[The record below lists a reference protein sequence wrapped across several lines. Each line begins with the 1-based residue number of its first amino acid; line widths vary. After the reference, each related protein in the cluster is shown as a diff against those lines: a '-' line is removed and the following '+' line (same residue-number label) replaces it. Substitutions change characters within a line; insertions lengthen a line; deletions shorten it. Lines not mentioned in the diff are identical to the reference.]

1 MGEPS
6 LSGTNRSRAGGGRVA
21 WTQALHCQSPL
32 TAGPHAHHRAGLG
45 DSGWGAR
52 LPSPPLALR
61 SGEGTSAR
69 WPRPLVCQRETWR
82 GRIPRRTPAHQIRAS
97 WGVGGSDLLRAP
109 ETGLFP
115 GRTDRRLPR
124 PSRHPETQL
133 LSDASVQSGT
143 KRERG
148 RTGGAH
154 GSPEPRGGTGQAL
167 ASALRGQ
174 WPILSGTQF
183 QVPPRGCLVP
193 CVSLGPAGLQKEA
206 FGGEAARLRT
216 ALCSVAVGQGKFQR
230 DVQVACG
237 PG

>member
-1 MGEPS
+1 MDSGLALPEPAHRRSSRASSRWAGGLGVGGQAS
-6 LSGTNRSRAGGGRVA
+6 LSPAGSAVRRRHICSLA
-21 WTQALHCQSPL
+21 
-32 TAGPHAHHRAGLG
+32 
-45 DSGWGAR
+45 
-52 LPSPPLALR
+52 PSPRLSKRDL
-61 SGEGTSAR
+61 EGPDPPPD
-69 WPRPLVCQRETWR
+69 PRPPDQSILGC
-82 GRIPRRTPAHQIRAS
+82 
-97 WGVGGSDLLRAP
+97 GGSDLPRAP

-133 LSDASVQSGT
+133 LSDTSVQSGT
-143 KRERG
+143 KGERG

-154 GSPEPRGGTGQAL
+154 GSPELRGGTGQAL

>member
-1 MGEPS
+1 MDSGRALPEPAHRRS
-6 LSGTNRSRAGGGRVA
+6 SRASSRWGTRGGGPGF
-21 WTQALHCQSPL
+21 PL
-32 TAGPHAHHRAGLG
+32 PRWLCGQEKAHLLAGSVPSSVKERLGGARCPAGP
-45 DSGWGAR
+45 
-52 LPSPPLALR
+52 PPTR
-61 SGEGTSAR
+61 SEH
-69 WPRPLVCQRETWR
+69 P
-82 GRIPRRTPAHQIRAS
+82 
-97 WGVGGSDLLRAP
+97 GVWGGSDLLRAP
-109 ETGLFP
+109 ETGLFL

-143 KRERG
+143 KGERG

-167 ASALRGQ
+167 ASVLRGQ

>member
-6 LSGTNRSRAGGGRVA
+6 LSGTTACGPGVGEWRGLRPCTARARSPRSSRA
-21 WTQALHCQSPL
+21 SS
-32 TAGPHAHHRAGLG
+32 AGLG

-97 WGVGGSDLLRAP
+97 WGVGGSDLPRAP

-115 GRTDRRLPR
+115 GRTDRWLPR

-143 KRERG
+143 KGERG

-154 GSPEPRGGTGQAL
+154 GSSEPRGGTGQAL